1 MHRTHS
7 ACQKVDSAILDLLAI
22 NRSQVGMPFPG

>member
-1 MHRTHS
+1 MRRTYL
-7 ACQKVDSAILDLLAI
+7 ACQKVDSVILDLLAI